1 MDNKTLTETIIPSG
15 WSVFYDKETKKATGY
30 SEFKKGGKAKT
41 GLLILS
47 APTEAELLAA
57 CKENGIELPAKK

>member
-1 MDNKTLTETIIPSG
+1 MEPQNLTEIIIPSG
-15 WSVFYDKETKKATGY
+15 WSVFYDNDTKKATGY
-30 SEFKKGGKAKT
+30 SEFKNGGKAKT
-41 GLLILS
+41 SLLILS